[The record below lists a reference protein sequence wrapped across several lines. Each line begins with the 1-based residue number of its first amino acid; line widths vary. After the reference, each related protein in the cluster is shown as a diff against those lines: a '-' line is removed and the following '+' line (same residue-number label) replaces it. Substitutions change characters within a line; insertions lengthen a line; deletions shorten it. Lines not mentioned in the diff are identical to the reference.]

1 MLPDGETALTE
12 WISQIRAKRNTEL
25 SGLEIMVLKYQTD
38 RMLCH
43 ALRDRQVMQSR
54 ISELEFALTRIKEE
68 CDV

>member
-1 MLPDGETALTE
+1 MLPDAETALTE
-12 WISQIRAKRNTEL
+12 WISQIRAKRTTEL

-43 ALRDRQVMQSR
+43 VLRDRQTMQSR